1 MSVKVIS
8 TVSAWNEEIAAIR
21 NIAKPDGYDSLAFHD
36 LDGEQVTELNDWYAK
51 NIRVLIVNTTPEIA
65 SAMLGLKECNPAEV
79 VPFGKFGEK
88 WYCAENNPHN
98 RLRNALL
105 SDSYLSDMQA
115 RLWALSDPMVFDWNG
130 FIVSAQHRTGAVVSL
145 PDGSV
150 SFIVHVGLPTP
161 FADVIDRQRRR
172 STSDVT
178 FRGDEI
184 SEGLI
189 QAGLEEK
196 LEASD
201 IPKIKKSLSG
211 SYTTARNYLLFRLSG
226 KNIHSSN
233 SGLSE
238 RDVLSFG
245 KRFPMVE
252 IDGKNYSELAVL
264 VRDVYRASYG
274 DDGKQRDSFSRF
286 PLPMLVTALVLWSNK
301 DHNDTSELSVDF
313 DSCRSFLQSL
323 QESTDTTGPMAVAI
337 KAIAEAKKKI
347 GKATLARNSVFH
359 CIVSMVDQYF
369 RNTEVTENPF
379 PSKKI
384 EGKDQYLC
392 FGGVDIGKVEK
403 VKKDE

>member
-1 MSVKVIS
+1 MTIKMIE

-21 NIAKPDGYDSLAFHD
+21 KAVKPNGYDGLAFHD
-36 LDGEQVTELNDWYAK
+36 LDGDQVTELNDWYAA
-51 NIRVLIVNTTPEIA
+51 NIRVVIVRTTPEIA
-65 SAMLGLKECNPAEV
+65 STMLGLKECNPAEV

-98 RLRNALL
+98 RLRNAML
-105 SDSYLSDMQA
+105 SDSYLADMQA
-115 RLWALSDPMVFDWNG
+115 GLWALSDPLVFDWEG
-130 FIVSAQHRTGAVVSL
+130 FIVSAQHRAGAVVSL

-150 SFIVHVGLPTP
+150 LFIAHIGLPTP

-172 STSDVT
+172 TTKDVT
-178 FRGDEI
+178 FRGNEV
-184 SEGLI
+184 SETLL
-189 QAGLEEK
+189 QDGLEEK

-201 IPKIKKSLSG
+201 IPKIKAAISG
-211 SYTTARNYLLFRLSG
+211 HYTTSRNYLLFRLSG

-245 KRFPMVE
+245 KRFPTIE
-252 IDGKNYSELAVL
+252 IEGERVSELAVL
-264 VRDVYRASYG
+264 CRDVYRASFG
-274 DDGKQRDSFSRF
+274 DDGKARDSFSRF
-286 PLPMLVTALVLWSNK
+286 PLPMLVTALVLKSNSTHT
-301 DHNDTSELSVDF
+301 DSSELSVDF
-313 DSCRSFLQSL
+313 DLVRNFLSAL
-323 QESTDTTGPMAVAI
+323 KESTDSTGPMAVAI
-337 KAIAEAKKKI
+337 KSIAEAKKKV

-359 CIVSMVDQYF
+359 CVVSMVEQF
-369 RNTEVTENPF
+369 ATKGEVTDNPF

-403 VKKDE
+403 AKKDE